1 MRFWIALAALTLAAA
16 TQAEQVDWSAD
27 WNKQEYV
34 RNMMEFAKDNPKWN
48 PTREK
53 LEARFDRLDTNGD
66 GKLSKKERNAG
77 KNR

>member
-1 MRFWIALAALTLAAA
+1 MRFWIALATLTLAAA

-77 KNR
+77 KNQ